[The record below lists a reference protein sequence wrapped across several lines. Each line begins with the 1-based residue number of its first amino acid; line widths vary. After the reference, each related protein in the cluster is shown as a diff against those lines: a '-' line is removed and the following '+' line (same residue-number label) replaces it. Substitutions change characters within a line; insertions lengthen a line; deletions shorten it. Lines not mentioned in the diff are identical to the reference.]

1 MRLMIV
7 LLVGLF
13 PTLVFAAPQF
23 GRYMPLYPGQY
34 LDLSYETDEGD
45 RAFDANGRER
55 DSAVQSWPDPTAWP
69 RDSLNAALTWHFP
82 WFESYGA
89 PFISSRTWMAR
100 ISLRHARTSTR
111 GGLTAFINDTSD
123 DASTDAD
130 DLRNNGSGIGDM
142 SFEFGTYLFGS
153 PTETWR
159 VRDRSP
165 LALLALLGFT
175 ANFGAYDR
183 DAPVSAGSN
192 SPSAH
197 AQMGLHWQPWPGAFL
212 DAGLKYTEYFKNQD
226 PAFGAL
232 APAQQGSDLDLD
244 LSLGQRLLP
253 GLYLNLF
260 ATAREGGANV
270 YENPRF
276 APNPPSPPPGS
287 DTYPTPGRYRDGGT
301 ALRTLGVSLSWFVTQ
316 RLRLSLD
323 WTRPV
328 AGESGAFELPYTIR
342 TPEGCTAGA
351 TGCST
356 VDGERIITDGFGPA
370 RVLAS
375 DRLSLHLSF
384 SFLERDTFNCRGCSE

>member
-1 MRLMIV
+1 MRLITLTLA
-7 LLVGLF
+7 LLLPLQSG
-13 PTLVFAAPQF
+13 AAPQF

-34 LDLSYETDEGD
+34 LDLSYEMDDGE
-45 RAFDANGRER
+45 RAFAADGQEQ
-55 DSAVQSWPDPTAWP
+55 DTAVASWPDPTALP
-69 RDSLNAALTWHFP
+69 RDSMSASLTWHFP

-100 ISLRHARTSTR
+100 ISLRHARTSTE
-111 GGLTAFINDTSD
+111 GGLSAFINDTDD

-153 PTETWR
+153 PTANWR
-159 VRDRSP
+159 SRERSP
-165 LALLALLGFT
+165 LALLALLGLT
-175 ANFGAYDR
+175 ANFGEYDR

-192 SPSAH
+192 TPSAH
-197 AQMGLHWQPWPGAFL
+197 GQLGLHWQPWSGAFV

-226 PAFGAL
+226 AAFGAL
-232 APAQQGSDLDLD
+232 APSQQGSDLDLD

-253 GLYLNLF
+253 GLYLQLF
-260 ATAREGGANV
+260 ASAREGDPNV

-276 APNPPSPPPGS
+276 APNPPSAPPGT

-301 ALRTLGVSLSWFVTQ
+301 ALRSLGAGLSWFVTQ

-323 WTRPV
+323 WTRPL

-342 TPEGCTAGA
+342 TPQGCTVGAVGCTTVAGE
-351 TGCST
+351 SI
-356 VDGERIITDGFGPA
+356 VTDGFGPA